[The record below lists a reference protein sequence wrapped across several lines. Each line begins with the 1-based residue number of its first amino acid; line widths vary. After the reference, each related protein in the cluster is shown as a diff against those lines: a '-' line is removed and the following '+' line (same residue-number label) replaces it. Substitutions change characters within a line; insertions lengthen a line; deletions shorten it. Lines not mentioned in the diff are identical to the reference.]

1 MSTLEFVKMKTIQIK
16 PKNIRFR
23 TTIIWLHVGYNLKNT
38 IAIFEISTLEFLN
51 FLLFRAKEK
60 ILKFGTPYLGVSE
73 NIFEKLLAYL
83 KSALLRLSNGKVWC
97 NNKNL

>member
-1 MSTLEFVKMKTIQIK
+1 MSTPEFVKMKKIQIK
-16 PKNIRFR
+16 LKNVRFR

-60 ILKFGTPYLGVSE
+60 ILKFCTPYLGVSE

>member
-1 MSTLEFVKMKTIQIK
+1 MSTSEFVKMKKIQIK

-23 TTIIWLHVGYNLKNT
+23 TTITWLHVGYILKNT

-60 ILKFGTPYLGVSE
+60 ILKFGTPYFGVSG